1 MSSHSRSA
9 PTWNA
14 WMLRRYCSG
23 PGLPYQ
29 GAPVWCS
36 ETPFGVWGTYG
47 WTGAAAAQASR
58 ERTFGGRPASAGAA
72 PGAPR
77 VMLDGEN
84 VPSQAGFGEKIGGLA
99 GTADGVPVEGGSPW
113 PAPAG

>member
-9 PTWNA
+9 PTWKA
-14 WMLRRYCSG
+14 WMFLRYCSG
-23 PGLPYQ
+23 PGLPHQ

-36 ETPFGVWGTYG
+36 ETPFGACGTYA
-47 WTGAAAAQASR
+47 WAGAAAPHASR

-77 VMLDGEN
+77 LMVDGEN
-84 VPSQAGFGEKIGGLA
+84 VPSQAGFGEKIGALGA
-99 GTADGVPVEGGSPW
+99 TTPGVPAAFGS
-113 PAPAG
+113 